1 MAAGA
6 FALYLQPGVDTS
18 IVVTVNTTT
27 FVPCDAHVRL
37 GLGSGDSRC
46 PALELREG
54 HRVRKVE
61 SHWLSGSCVACACSI
76 FLIDHAWT
84 CRVEHARKQLQQV
97 PGLLHR
103 MANLMGIEFHGEVPS
118 PEVVALVLEEMWK
131 FNQTYQLAHGVSR
144 LTFSQCW

>member
-1 MAAGA
+1 MLGRLRTAGSAA
-6 FALYLQPGVDTS
+6 LVWLV
-18 IVVTVNTTT
+18 
-27 FVPCDAHVRL
+27 
-37 GLGSGDSRC
+37 SG
-46 PALELREG
+46 
-54 HRVRKVE
+54 
-61 SHWLSGSCVACACSI
+61 SI

-103 MANLMGIEFHGEVPS
+103 MASLMGIEFHGEVPS

-144 LTFSQCW
+144 LTFS